1 MDYQVLVEKQAA
13 NGFVAVVLGWPECSG
28 TGNTRDEALV
38 HVRAVLAERLAH
50 AEIVPL
56 QIEAPITV
64 SDPWEK
70 MIGRFAT
77 DPQWDE
83 VQMEL
88 RRIREEAN
96 RD

>member
-1 MDYQVLVEKQAA
+1 MDYQVLVEKQPA

-38 HVRAVLAERLAH
+38 HVRAVLTERLAN

-56 QIEAPITV
+56 QVEV
-64 SDPWEK
+64 SNANDPWEK
-70 MIGRFAT
+70 MIGRFAN
-77 DPQWDE
+77 DPQWAD
-83 VQMEL
+83 VQAEL
-88 RRIREEAN
+88 RRIREETN